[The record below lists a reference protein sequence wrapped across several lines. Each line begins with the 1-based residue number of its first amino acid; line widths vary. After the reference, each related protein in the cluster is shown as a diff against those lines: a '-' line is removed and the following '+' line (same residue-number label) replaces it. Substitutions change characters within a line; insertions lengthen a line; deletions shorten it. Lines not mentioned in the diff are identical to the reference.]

1 MVAVTED
8 SVRESVPERWNA
20 IGTGSDLWMD
30 MAQDPRFAAGAELEG
45 ERATLLDYLRAHR
58 LTMEMKCADLDA
70 AQLARRSVPP
80 STMSLLGL
88 VRHMADVERNWFRRV
103 MAQADAPPLYWSE
116 DVADAD
122 WLGAVADP
130 AIVDDAWR
138 AWREEV
144 AFAEKFVADSPDLGI
159 KGIMRDGTS
168 IALREVLVHMIEES
182 LREPGQSHGHT
193 LDFTLRHRQ
202 SGRLYAAE
210 MKCWITWANYR
221 YLRLTE
227 AAQLIGLA
235 EPAFVKFLALARD
248 RAAYQVFVGGKP
260 VHVDGVILVWGAA
273 TEPGRSAAVALGVA
287 DVLTVE
293 DMVSDLHVWQP
304 PGWQDFI
311 ARRRS
316 WATDLFDYLG

>member
-1 MVAVTED
+1 VHSSEPAA
-8 SVRESVPERWNA
+8 RFESVFR
-20 IGTGSDLWMD
+20 SDSRQRD
-30 MAQDPRFAAGAELEG
+30 NF
-45 ERATLLDYLRAHR
+45 
-58 LTMEMKCADLDA
+58 
-70 AQLARRSVPP
+70 LARLFGIFSEHVVTTWCDCP
-80 STMSLLGL
+80 
-88 VRHMADVERNWFRRV
+88 H
-103 MAQADAPPLYWSE
+103 APYVNIGRP
-116 DVADAD
+116 
-122 WLGAVADP
+122 
-130 AIVDDAWR
+130 
-138 AWREEV
+138 
-144 AFAEKFVADSPDLGI
+144 
-159 KGIMRDGTS
+159 T
-168 IALREVLVHMIEES
+168 

-202 SGRLYAAE
+202 SGRLHAAE

-248 RAAYQVFVGGKP
+248 RAACQVFVGGKP
-260 VHVDGVILVWGAA
+260 VHVDGAILVWGAA

-316 WATDLFDYLG
+316 WATELFDYLG